1 VKACWVHSECW
12 RKRELGLREL
22 QVSAQ
27 RQPELGWKVACW
39 MKLQVL
45 LAITKVSQFQYMVAN
60 AFANLGDHAHNE
72 PLLLDTV

>member
-1 VKACWVHSECW
+1 
-12 RKRELGLREL
+12 
-22 QVSAQ
+22 
-27 RQPELGWKVACW
+27 

-45 LAITKVSQFQYMVAN
+45 LAITTVSQFQYMVAN